1 MNKVSSAVSLVEVT
15 QDRDGQRLDNFL
27 TARLKGVPRSVI
39 YRIIRTGQVRV
50 NGGRAKPATRLE
62 TGDIVRVPP
71 ATVRENKTGDI
82 PPAVLQLLNQSICYE
97 SQGIMVINKPAGMAV
112 HGGSG
117 LAWGVVDAVRKMRPG
132 MKVDLVH
139 RLDRDTSGCLLLALN
154 GDALRALNTQIINDQ
169 VEKRYLCLMD
179 GKLKQGL
186 VQVNEPIGQFERAG
200 QKFMRV
206 DPQGKSAHTTFRL
219 LQNYAGYTFA
229 EAELH
234 TGRTHQIR
242 VHAAHLGASLA
253 ADKRYSPA
261 ARQKFWKAQGLKRM
275 FLHAHQIQ
283 FFTGDGEQQL
293 VSSQL
298 PDELRSLLE
307 KLE

>member
-1 MNKVSSAVSLVEVT
+1 MNKVSSTVSLVEVT
-15 QDRDGQRLDNFL
+15 QDRDGQRLDNFI

-71 ATVRENKTGDI
+71 ASVRENKTGDI

-97 SQGIMVINKPAGMAV
+97 SHGIMVINKPAGMAV

-139 RLDRDTSGCLLLALN
+139 RLDRETSGCLLLATD
-154 GDALRALNTQIINDQ
+154 GDALRTLNTQITNDQ

-179 GKLKQGL
+179 GKLEQGL

-206 DPQGKSAHTTFRL
+206 DPQGKPAHTTFRL
-219 LQNYAGYTFA
+219 LQNYAGYSFA
-229 EAELH
+229 EAQLH

-261 ARQKFWKAQGLKRM
+261 VRQKFWKAQGLKRM
-275 FLHAHQIQ
+275 FLHAHQVQ
-283 FFTGDGEQQL
+283 FFTGDG
-293 VSSQL
+293 
-298 PDELRSLLE
+298 
-307 KLE
+307 

>member
-27 TARLKGVPRSVI
+27 TPRLKGVPRSVI

-71 ATVRENKTGDI
+71 ASVRENKTGDI

-97 SQGIMVINKPAGMAV
+97 SHGIMVINKPAGMAV

-139 RLDRDTSGCLLLALN
+139 RLDRETSGCLLLALD
-154 GDALRALNTQIINDQ
+154 GDALRALNTQITNDQ

-179 GKLKQGL
+179 GKLEQGL

-206 DPQGKSAHTTFRL
+206 DPQGKPAHTTFRL
-219 LQNYAGYTFA
+219 LQNYAGYSFA
-229 EAELH
+229 EAQLH

-283 FFTGDGEQQL
+283 FFTGNGEQQL

-307 KLE
+307 RLE